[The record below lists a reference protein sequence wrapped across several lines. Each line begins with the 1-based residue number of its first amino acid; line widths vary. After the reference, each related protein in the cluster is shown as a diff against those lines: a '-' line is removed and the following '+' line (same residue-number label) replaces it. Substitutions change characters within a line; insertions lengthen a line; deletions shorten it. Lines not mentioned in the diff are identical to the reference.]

1 MTSTPEVLGKSI
13 GKDAKVHKATYPALV
28 GMDNAR
34 AEARELTAAARAAL
48 DVFSDRRRE
57 NLLAISEYL
66 LKRDY

>member
-1 MTSTPEVLGKSI
+1 
-13 GKDAKVHKATYPALV
+13 
-28 GMDNAR
+28 MDNAR

-57 NLLAISEYL
+57 NLLAINDYL